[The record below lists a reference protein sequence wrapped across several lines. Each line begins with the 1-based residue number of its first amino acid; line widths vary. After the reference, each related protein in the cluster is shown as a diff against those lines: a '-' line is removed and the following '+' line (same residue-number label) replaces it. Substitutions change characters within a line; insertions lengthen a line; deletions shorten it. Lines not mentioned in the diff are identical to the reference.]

1 MSNTTTATTLSRWA
15 FLREERIHESLGL
28 SKPFADQCERGLAI
42 CVSLFE
48 ASTEDH
54 PITQADLLE
63 TMINAAQPTTI
74 LESYY
79 AGYCVGMLF
88 QKFMQDNEQADR
100 VNKIGHIL
108 KMLAK
113 GQDTED

>member
-1 MSNTTTATTLSRWA
+1 MNNTTTVPTLSRWV

-28 SKPFADQCERGLAI
+28 SKSFADQCERGLSI
-42 CVSLFE
+42 CISLFE

-74 LESYY
+74 VESYY

-88 QKFMQDNEQADR
+88 QKFMQNNERAEH
-100 VNKIGHIL
+100 VNKLGQML
-108 KMLAK
+108 KRFAE
-113 GQDTED
+113 GEHTED